1 MGPWESVPATPQRE
15 RGRAAGG
22 SKGSG
27 IQRRVE
33 HRSGGAGWL
42 QASGSSDGIRAEKIF
57 PDPAAT
63 RRRRNASPDA
73 FLRRHAPCCTAARS
87 RPVAE
92 AACPNLA
99 ATAVSLSIAPCQ
111 FRPDSCD
118 VIGFVSQ
125 FFHRRRAP
133 SARRALSAAIPR
145 AQKTARLARRASCR
159 APKRTEGSRLAVS
172 CMTIRILRAK
182 EPWLTAA
189 TGQERQPVPDVE
201 SLTSPRNF
209 INMAA
214 GALRYA
220 GVCSLAA

>member
-27 IQRRVE
+27 LQRRVE

-145 AQKTARLARRASCR
+145 AQKTARLARRAR
-159 APKRTEGSRLAVS
+159 AHGRIPPGGVLHDDSHSPGEGALAD
-172 CMTIRILRAK
+172 RRYG
-182 EPWLTAA
+182 PRAA
-189 TGQERQPVPDVE
+189 TRTGRGEF
-201 SLTSPRNF
+201 SIS
-209 INMAA
+209 
-214 GALRYA
+214 
-220 GVCSLAA
+220 

>member
-1 MGPWESVPATPQRE
+1 MR
-15 RGRAAGG
+15 RGDAEMRHP
-22 SKGSG
+22 
-27 IQRRVE
+27 RRI
-33 HRSGGAGWL
+33 S
-42 QASGSSDGIRAEKIF
+42 ASPCAM
-57 PDPAAT
+57 
-63 RRRRNASPDA
+63 RRRACLHQGPGT
-73 FLRRHAPCCTAARS
+73 RHVLQPRQQERQPTR
-87 RPVAE
+87 

-99 ATAVSLSIAPCQ
+99 ATAVSLSISPCR

-145 AQKTARLARRASCR
+145 AQTTARLARRASCR